1 MSQVSPQTVKP
12 LPYLESELL
21 NPVPRSDYSGDSL
34 RLISFPMGGIG
45 TGCIGLSGTGKLID
59 WQIFNEPNIGY
70 QPYYSFLSLWI
81 QKEGEIPVFKVLE
94 GPLTERLDGPLYLTE
109 EMYQWEINGMGPQA
123 KQGSTLPRM
132 RQVAFE
138 GKFPF
143 GMVSLSDPA
152 VPVEV
157 KVEGWNPFIPGDADN
172 SSLPVAILNVY
183 LRNTSTKA
191 VKGVLAAQTQNRAG
205 LFNRMVKED
214 GLNVMYMTEEAGES
228 GKSMFIATG
237 APVTTWQTNWKE
249 GGWWVALQHLMNTF
263 IKDGNFD
270 NKSENGYG
278 NMSEEPFE
286 AGNEDSR
293 AASIGIP
300 INLNPGETIKIPVVY
315 GWFFPQGSWGKNYY
329 AVQWDDGLSIARYVL
344 SNLPEL
350 EMRTRNFQTSF
361 FSSTLPG
368 TVLEAVSSNLSIL
381 RSPTVVRFEDGML
394 YGWEGY
400 AYNKRLGYGTCNH
413 VWNYQQ
419 TVPFLFPELQRS
431 VNENF
436 LNNGLRESDGAIH
449 YRMPAKYNV
458 KPDLD
463 KAFTAADGQFGQV
476 CWVYRDFCITGDMDW
491 LKAMWPK
498 TRKALE
504 YAWTTWDKDK
514 DGLLEGSHHNTL
526 DLNFETPETMCG
538 SLYQAALLAGEK
550 MANLVGDTES
560 ATEFRKVFEKGKI
573 NSDTHLYNGQYYHQM
588 KLQPGMIDDKQL
600 LNGCISEQIHGQLY
614 ARMLGLEDIYQRDH
628 LHTAIG
634 NVFKYNYREDFWNFI
649 NAYRAFSVGDDRGL
663 VIATWPGNDRPEFP
677 LLYCDETMTGY
688 EYQVA
693 GNLLYEGY
701 LLEGLTIIKSIRDRY
716 DGKKRNPFCEFEWG
730 NHYARSLAVYN
741 AMLALSG
748 FRYDGYE
755 KMVRLVPEIHP
766 ENFNV
771 FFAVESG
778 WGNISQTR
786 QKDHQTIEVDVK
798 EGNLGIAKL
807 NLYAGDKL
815 PVNAFVLI
823 NETRIEC
830 EIRDAIDEAWDG
842 DKMCT
847 VTLSK
852 QVMIKDKDRFI
863 VHIKY

>member
-1 MSQVSPQTVKP
+1 
-12 LPYLESELL
+12 
-21 NPVPRSDYSGDSL
+21 
-34 RLISFPMGGIG
+34 
-45 TGCIGLSGTGKLID
+45 
-59 WQIFNEPNIGY
+59 
-70 QPYYSFLSLWI
+70 
-81 QKEGEIPVFKVLE
+81 
-94 GPLTERLDGPLYLTE
+94 LTERLDGPLYVTE

-132 RQVAFE
+132 RHVAFE
-138 GKFPF
+138 GRFPF

-152 VPVEV
+152 VPVDV
-157 KVEGWNPFIPGDADN
+157 KIEGWNPFIPGDADN

-183 LRNTSTKA
+183 LSNNSTRP

-205 LFNRMVKED
+205 LFNRLVKGD
-214 GLNVMYMTEEAGES
+214 GLNVMYMTEAEGDS

-237 APVTTWQTNWKE
+237 APVTTWQTNWKK

-270 NKSENGYG
+270 NKSEFGFG
-278 NMSEEPFE
+278 NLIEEPFE

-293 AASIGIP
+293 TVSIGIP
-300 INLNPGETIKIPVVY
+300 INPSPGETIKIPVAY
-315 GWFFPQGSWGKNYY
+315 GWFFPEGSWGRNYY
-329 AVQWDDGLSIARYVL
+329 AVKWDNGLSIARYIVNNL
-344 SNLPEL
+344 SEL
-350 EMRTRNFQTSF
+350 EKRTRNFQISF
-361 FSSTLPG
+361 FNSTLPG
-368 TVLEAVSSNLSIL
+368 TVLEAVSSNLCIL

-400 AYNKRLGYGTCNH
+400 AFNKRLGYGTCNH

-431 VNENF
+431 VIENF
-436 LNNGLRESDGAIH
+436 LNNGLRKSDGAVH
-449 YRMPAKYNV
+449 YRMPEKYNE

-476 CWVYRDFCITGDMDW
+476 CWVYRDFGISGDLDW
-491 LKAMWPK
+491 LNAIWPK

-504 YAWTTWDKDK
+504 YAWTTWDKNK

-538 SLYQAALLAGEK
+538 SLYQAALLAWEK
-550 MANLVGDTES
+550 MANLVGDMEAAAEYRS
-560 ATEFRKVFEKGKI
+560 VFEKGKI
-573 NSDTHLYNGQYYHQM
+573 NSDTYLYNGQYYHQM
-588 KLQPGMIDDKQL
+588 KLLPGMNDDKQL

-614 ARMLGLEDIYQRDH
+614 ARMLGLEDIYRRDH

-634 NVFKYNYREDFWNFI
+634 NVYKYNYREDFWNFI
-649 NAYRAFSVGDDRGL
+649 NAYRAFSVGDDKGL

-677 LLYCDETMTGY
+677 LLYCDETMAGY

-701 LLEGLTIIKSIRDRY
+701 LLEGLTVIKSIRDRY

-730 NHYARSLAVYN
+730 NHYARSLAAYN
-741 AMLALSG
+741 AILALSG

-755 KMVRLVPEIHP
+755 KLVRLVPEIHP

-771 FFAVESG
+771 FFSVESG

-786 QKDHQTIEVDVK
+786 QNDHQTIEVDVK
-798 EGNLGIAKL
+798 EGNFGIARL
-807 NLYAGDKL
+807 NLYAGEKL
-815 PVNAFVLI
+815 PVNAFVLV
-823 NETRIEC
+823 NKTRIEC
-830 EIRDAIDEAWDG
+830 EIKDAMKEAWDG
-842 DKMCT
+842 DKMFT
-847 VTLSK
+847 VLTSRPVNVK
-852 QVMIKDKDRFI
+852 EEDSFI
-863 VHIKY
+863 VHIEY